1 MKINYN
7 IIDTLYDDY
16 VNHIYKIHRLYDN
29 LYKDYIKYVFYKY
42 KDTII
47 IMEIIDNIKCIS
59 DKYVFNYQD
68 TYYPYKNNDKY
79 YSDNLKVILMFN
91 QTDPYKLVF
100 QIENTKYK
108 INDNI
113 ASHCYLTIYH
123 LQNVNQ
129 MFYINGQVARETT
142 SFGLNQ
148 EYYDNGQLRNEYYC
162 EYGSINGLYTQYHEN
177 GQLMY
182 QCNYYQGYINDY
194 YIEYHDNGYIH
205 IECEYIKG
213 NKHGLYRKYH
223 NNGNIHIEC
232 IYELDKIKN

>member
-1 MKINYN
+1 MEFITEKLLIELYSKYIN
-7 IIDTLYDDY
+7 DDQ
-16 VNHIYKIHRLYDN
+16 
-29 LYKDYIKYVFYKY
+29 YVFF
-42 KDTII
+42 KDHDIII
-47 IMEIIDNIKCIS
+47 IMKKIDDSMQCI
-59 DKYVFNYQD
+59 FNN
-68 TYYPYKNNDKY
+68 YPKKY
-79 YSDNLKVILMFN
+79 YSSSLKVILMFN
-91 QTDPYKLVF
+91 ITDPYKLVH
-100 QIENTKYK
+100 NASKYK
-108 INDNI
+108 INNNI

-123 LQNVNQ
+123 LQNFSQ
-129 MFYINGQVARETT
+129 IFYINGQVARETT

-162 EYGSINGLYTQYHEN
+162 EYGSIYGLYTQYHEN
-177 GQLMY
+177 RQLMY

-194 YIEYHDNGYIH
+194 YIEYYDNGYIYEECEYIKGNKHGLYRKYHDNGNIH